1 MQHRVNLIVKPMP
14 AQMSVIMMNLFCGP
28 PMFRSAVIATGEAR
42 ALQLP
47 SQSNDINFPT
57 PK

>member
-1 MQHRVNLIVKPMP
+1 VNLIVKPMP